1 MIDKAGDDA
10 VSTETS
16 GGRVP
21 EPGDFATP
29 KEAHDRIAPEVRKLR
44 IGDDIPQRDVTQPD
58 V

>member
-1 MIDKAGDDA
+1 MTDEPDDQA

-21 EPGDFATP
+21 EAGDPATP
-29 KEAHDRIAPEVRKLR
+29 REAHDRVAPEVRKLR
-44 IGDDIPQRDVTQPD
+44 HGDNIPQRDTPQPD